1 MNVHDTTQQ
10 ISSKTFLQ
18 FTMVDEE
25 RCCNLQVSFSQEKK
39 LQVFVKQV
47 VNILQSSPEIE
58 FAG

>member
-10 ISSKTFLQ
+10 ISSKIFLQ

-25 RCCNLQVSFSQEKK
+25 RCCNLQVRFSQEKK